1 MRHRLY
7 VHVTWTTRD
16 RAPLITAKVAMFL
29 ARFLPA
35 IAAQERAGVLAVGVV
50 SNHVHLLLRLDP
62 ATVIARLMQRL
73 KGGSAALAQRERHSP
88 DGEPLR
94 WAKGY
99 NLESVSP
106 GSVPTVVHHLLRQPQ
121 RDPHEAIAGWP
132 PPGSAS

>member
-16 RAPLITAKVAMFL
+16 RAPLITAKVAMVL

-35 IAAQERAGVLAVGVV
+35 IAAEERAGVLAVGVV
-50 SNHVHLLLRLDP
+50 STHVHLLLRLDP

-73 KGGSAALAQRERHSP
+73 KGGSAAVAQREGHSP
-88 DGEPLR
+88 AGEPLH

-106 GSVPTVVHHLLRQPQ
+106 GSVPVVVHYLLRQPH
-121 RDPHEAIAGWP
+121 RHPREAIAGWP
-132 PPGSAS
+132 PARPE